1 MRFSTYLLTAGLS
14 ALALSAPVARDRD
27 DECEWHPGETSFH
40 VVSICSLL
48 LTKYQSH
55 RKKHMQ

>member
-1 MRFSTYLLTAGLS
+1 MRFSNYLLTAGLS

-27 DECEWHPGETSFH
+27 DECEWNPGEALFH
-40 VVSICSLL
+40 MLFICFLL

-55 RKKHMQ
+55 RRKHMQ